1 MMTQITEIK
10 YKQSSQQSL
19 VCGLRLFDH
28 KIWNCG
34 MQIGLIE

>member
-19 VCGLRLFDH
+19 VCVYFII
-28 KIWNCG
+28 KFEIVECK
-34 MQIGLIE
+34 